1 MKVLFSAAVLVFFQ
15 QVEQQLLA
23 LTLTRLQVRRIAL
36 LVESCMRP
44 ERSMFALGAIT
55 TSGIAQM
62 LSRAPIRVQVISQ
75 RPLIFHSS

>member
-1 MKVLFSAAVLVFFQ
+1 MKVLFSAAVLVFFR

-44 ERSMFALGAIT
+44 
-55 TSGIAQM
+55 
-62 LSRAPIRVQVISQ
+62 
-75 RPLIFHSS
+75 